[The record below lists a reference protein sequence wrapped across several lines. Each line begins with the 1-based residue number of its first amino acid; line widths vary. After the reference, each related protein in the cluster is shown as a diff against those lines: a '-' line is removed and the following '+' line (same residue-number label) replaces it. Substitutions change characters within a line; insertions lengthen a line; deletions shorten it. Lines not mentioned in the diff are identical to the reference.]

1 MSSNIIL
8 CETGYYRSACVEC
21 QRRKQKASSDRIYSP
36 VGSFTPSPTPPAAGA
51 PSSHLH
57 LNRRPPLGNIE
68 TLSSPKVATTCNRE
82 WPCDS
87 CRRRKV
93 PDGCRYNE
101 SSVQGE
107 SASAS
112 DKVDIFPD
120 HSANRANLNAS
131 EGQVFEVLAER
142 TFINLGIDSAPRED
156 APPEQTLDMVQLG
169 SSIQFDRL
177 IELLPQRRLMDDLIQ
192 LFINDVNFHY
202 YIIYPPLFLQE
213 YHIWWDRRAQS
224 KPISLQ
230 YTCLLAMLCSCTIQH
245 VADDLERAVLAEY
258 REPIHPVSDKIH
270 AAVRELSGVIP
281 VGHYHMMNV
290 QRLIHSCYWYK
301 AEARFV
307 EAWHVLNQAILEA
320 KELELH
326 IEPKPNAVSD
336 FDREMRRRLWCILD
350 TWDWQI
356 SSGLSRPKLIDRGG
370 CTAELPELTLENY
383 DPSPMEHMK
392 MQSQLTRELATRFG
406 APKNIISTQE
416 VQEYKEIILSWVRR
430 FPKIYDFYDPD
441 MSRDSVH
448 PWIFPH
454 RFYLYTMACLLI
466 LNPIR
471 HYMVKS
477 YTKDSPAD
485 DLTCRADGLFFSL
498 ILLKTQRKWV
508 DKINGRDGRL
518 HFIVFSIFDTAAIL
532 CTALVKDHANTI
544 ENKEDVLHAIAESTA
559 MLKALVNISETAK
572 MSHDI
577 LYRLTKKLKKPS
589 ASKES
594 GDTGRKRTKI
604 VPVAPSQ
611 STSSKASPAA
621 ASTKQKGAAPKINQS
636 RASTKVASNASQS
649 LPNGTASQSMPGAN
663 TSQSSSAGYVSSE
676 QANPDSYS
684 ISSTNFDGYSNLP
697 PQLDAYSHPPATAPP
712 MPAHVSASAAA
723 HTMVQPVPRVN
734 APQMAHQP
742 MPRMAGDQ
750 NGHSMPQQSTMH
762 MQIPMPMA
770 NPSYFQLMHPSMPPS
785 LEPNPPL
792 DYNSPQPG
800 PAVQPVGYAQPPPL
814 GTGIFNMNVADGVPA
829 IANLWDAP
837 AGPIAPVISY
847 SILGHNV
854 PVNVVPQPRELYIG
868 QQQEHIVPELNL
880 SNLTEA
886 DIGGLAP
893 LWSWHSSNLFPDDT
907 QNGPPA

>member
-1 MSSNIIL
+1 MSLPKNHPSSPTMSSNIIL

-21 QRRKQKASSDRIYSP
+21 QRRKQK
-36 VGSFTPSPTPPAAGA
+36 
-51 PSSHLH
+51 
-57 LNRRPPLGNIE
+57 
-68 TLSSPKVATTCNRE
+68 CNRE

-101 SSVQGE
+101 TTVPGDSSHTL
-107 SASAS
+107 
-112 DKVDIFPD
+112 DKTDIFPD
-120 HSANRANLNAS
+120 HSFHRTSLHAS
-131 EGQVFEVLAER
+131 EGQVLEVLAER
-142 TFINLGIDSAPRED
+142 AFINLGIDSAPSED
-156 APPEQTLDMVQLG
+156 APPEQKQDLVELG
-169 SSIQFDRL
+169 SSAQFDRI
-177 IELLPQRRLMDDLIQ
+177 IELLPQRQLMDKLIQ
-192 LFINDVNFHY
+192 LFLNDVNFHY
-202 YIIYPPLFLQE
+202 YIIYPPVFLQE
-213 YHIWWDRRAQS
+213 YHIWWDRRADG
-224 KPISLQ
+224 KPTSLQ
-230 YTCLLAMLCSCTIQH
+230 YTCLIAMLCSCTIQH
-245 VADDLERAVLAEY
+245 AADDLEKAVIAEY
-258 REPIHPVSDKIH
+258 GEHVHPVSEKMH

-281 VGHYHMMNV
+281 VGHYHMVNV

-326 IEPKPNAVSD
+326 IEPRPDTVSE

-370 CTAELPELTLENY
+370 CTAELPELTLERY
-383 DPSPMEHMK
+383 DPSPLEHMK
-392 MQSQLTRELATRFG
+392 MQSQLTRELASRFG
-406 APKNIISTQE
+406 APKNIISTEE
-416 VQEYKEIILSWVRR
+416 VQEYKVIILAWVRQ

-441 MSRDSVH
+441 TSRDDVH

-477 YTKDSPAD
+477 YTKDSPPD
-485 DLTCRADGLFFSL
+485 ELRCRADGLFFSL

-544 ENKEDVLHAIAESTA
+544 ENKGEVLHAIAESTA

-589 ASKES
+589 VSKDS
-594 GDTGRKRTKI
+594 GDTGRKRTKLFA
-604 VPVAPSQ
+604 VPPSKHASATASVTTISMKPHSTANKVVPPPVLAPVQAVPSTNSPTNTSQTSSGAYVSPSQ
-611 STSSKASPAA
+611 GSLDGYDIPSSNL
-621 ASTKQKGAAPKINQS
+621 GAYRNTYSDPPMYHNHSAMNP
-636 RASTKVASNASQS
+636 
-649 LPNGTASQSMPGAN
+649 SMPG
-663 TSQSSSAGYVSSE
+663 
-676 QANPDSYS
+676 
-684 ISSTNFDGYSNLP
+684 
-697 PQLDAYSHPPATAPP
+697 
-712 MPAHVSASAAA
+712 HVSGGSAAA
-723 HTMVQPVPRVN
+723 HTMLQPNPHMTASQIMHQQIPHMTGIQDVKSLSHQSAVSMPMS
-734 APQMAHQP
+734 MADPSYYQP
-742 MPRMAGDQ
+742 MQADMQPPIEPSRA
-750 NGHSMPQQSTMH
+750 MH
-762 MQIPMPMA
+762 NSNSQ
-770 NPSYFQLMHPSMPPS
+770 
-785 LEPNPPL
+785 
-792 DYNSPQPG
+792 NSPP
-800 PAVQPVGYAQPPPL
+800 VQTLGYGHPLPPPP
-814 GTGIFNMNVADGVPA
+814 GNGIFNMNIADDVPA

-837 AGPIAPVISY
+837 AGSMDPIISY
-847 SILGHNV
+847 SIMGHTV

-868 QQQEHIVPELNL
+868 GQPQEHIVPELNL

-886 DIGGLAP
+886 EIGGLAP
-893 LWSWHSSNLFPDDT
+893 LWNWHSSNLFPDHAS
-907 QNGPPA
+907 NGPPA